1 MQLFDYQ
8 KKGVEFIKDVKHA
21 YIAFDM
27 GMGKTITSLAGS
39 MEAGEKHILLV
50 AEKNEIVNSENF
62 RKEVERYFHDM
73 DYVSLR
79 DTDMEVVRNADSRM
93 VCGINPDALG
103 KINEEDLDMFDALVM
118 DEATLAKTVSSQRF
132 KAVRRIAEEME
143 VVVLLSGTPMMNGA
157 AEIFSPLL
165 LLNHWLGGDGSKKC
179 QMAFEKI
186 FAGGFYKL
194 IKKLPPGWEYADLY
208 GKHARE
214 RWKYLQW
221 WAKGANHV
229 RELRY
234 MIESNFMFKQKGETG
249 VFKKKDR
256 TIKRIEKSEAWKA
269 EYQKAWD
276 DYLEKVKE
284 HNKRAPSKDIKSIK
298 NITELKR
305 LIENG
310 QVYQVNSK
318 WKARQAVKDIKDGV
332 YGDKRI
338 IIFSMFIETDRII
351 QEELERSGI
360 SYKTFDDLKEWK
372 YSGEQVL
379 VGRIKS
385 HAKGGNAAEACV
397 TIMVDM
403 DFVPTMNVQAENRMD
418 RPEQENEMLVV
429 YYLAEGKGDIDEH
442 VQGINKDKMRKVA
455 EFMRPFTKEE
465 LEEMPERVEALRAK
479 YWKEFQDLERGYEKV
494 RKVTNRRELLAL

>member
-1 MQLFDYQ
+1 
-8 KKGVEFIKDVKHA
+8 
-21 YIAFDM
+21 
-27 GMGKTITSLAGS
+27 MGKTITSIAGAV
-39 MEAGEKHILLV
+39 ETGEKHILLV
-50 AEKNEIVNSENF
+50 AELNEIENSENF
-62 RKEVERYFHDM
+62 RKEVEAHFHHL

-79 DTDMEVVRNADSRM
+79 ETDIEVVRNADARM
-93 VCGINPDALG
+93 VCGINPDALS
-103 KINEEDLDMFDALVM
+103 KIEDRDIDLFDALIM
-118 DEATLAKTVSSQRF
+118 DEATLAKTVSSRRF
-132 KAVRRIAEEME
+132 KLVRSIAERME
-143 VVVLLSGTPMMNGA
+143 IVVLLSGTPMMNGA
-157 AEIFSPLL
+157 AEIYSPLL
-165 LLNHWLGGDGSKKC
+165 LLDHWLGGDGTKAC
-179 QMAFEKI
+179 QTAFETI

-194 IKKLPPGWEYADLY
+194 IKKLPEGYEYKDLY
-208 GKHARE
+208 GRLARE

-229 RELRY
+229 RELRFL
-234 MIESNFMFKQKGETG
+234 IESNFMFKQKGETD
-249 VFKKKDR
+249 VFRKKDR
-256 TIKRIEKSEAWKA
+256 TVKRIEKCEEWKA

-338 IIFSMFIETDRII
+338 IIFSMFIETDKLI
-351 QEELERSGI
+351 QEELEKAGI
-360 SYKTFDDLKEWK
+360 PFKTFEDLKEWK

-403 DFVPTMNVQAENRMD
+403 DFVPTMNTQAENRMD
-418 RPEQENEMLVV
+418 RPEQKNDMLVV

-442 VQGINKDKMRKVA
+442 VQGINKDKMRKVS
-455 EFMRPFTKEE
+455 EFMRPFTAEE
-465 LEEMPERVEALRAK
+465 LEEMPAKVEALREK
-479 YWKEFQDLERGYEKV
+479 YFKEFAILEAGYRK
-494 RKVTNRRELLAL
+494 RHGKVTNSL